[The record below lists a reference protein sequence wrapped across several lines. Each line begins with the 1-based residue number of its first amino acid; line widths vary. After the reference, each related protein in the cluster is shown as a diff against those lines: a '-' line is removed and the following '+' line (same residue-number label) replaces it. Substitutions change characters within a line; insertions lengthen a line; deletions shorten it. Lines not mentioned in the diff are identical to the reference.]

1 MTAQIGDKI
10 HYKGMR
16 YSLSSEPLSAF
27 LLKNKINKFNELNT
41 ACWRGYVAEWEVV
54 DNKLYLVDIRFSYS
68 PRKKITVKTKD
79 SLTEIEKLFPGQT
92 KVHANWVSST
102 LIIKTGK
109 LIEYIHMGYES
120 IYEIDIYLKFETGK
134 LIDERIVNNTSKE

>member
-54 DNKLYLVDIRFSYS
+54 DNKLYLVNIRFSYS
-68 PRKKITVKTKD
+68 PRKKVTVKTGD
-79 SLTEIEKLFPGQT
+79 SLTEMDKLFPGQT

-120 IYEIDIYLKFETGK
+120 IYEIDIYLKFENGE
-134 LIDERIVNNTSKE
+134 LIEERIVNNTSKE

>member
-16 YSLSSEPLSAF
+16 YSLSSEPLSAY
-27 LLKNKINKFNELNT
+27 LLKNKINKFKELNT

-68 PRKKITVKTKD
+68 PRKRITIETED
-79 SLTEIEKLFPGQT
+79 SLTEMGKLFPGQT

-109 LIEYIHMGYES
+109 LVEYIHMGYES
-120 IYEIDIYLKFETGK
+120 VYEITIYLKFENGV
-134 LIDERIVNNTSKE
+134 LIENEVINNTSKE

>member
-27 LLKNKINKFNELNT
+27 LLKNKIDKFNELNT

-54 DNKLYLVDIRFSYS
+54 DNKLYLVDIKFSYF
-68 PRKKITVKTKD
+68 PRKKITIKTGD
-79 SLTEIEKLFPGQT
+79 SITEMGKLFPGQT

-102 LIIKTGK
+102 LIIKTSK

-120 IYEIDIYLKFETGK
+120 IYEITIYLKFENGE
-134 LIDERIVNNTSKE
+134 LIEERIVNNTSKE